1 MVTMAIRVIGKSR
14 QGQKSERTFDRPSY
28 PPSVNIFEREN
39 ELVLKA
45 DMPGVAPGDI
55 VIEVERDILTIFGEI
70 VDPRPRDSNCLL
82 QELASGDY
90 YRRFRLT
97 GAIDAKKIFA
107 ELANGILTIHLPK
120 SSLAMASNIQMSR
133 N

>member
-1 MVTMAIRVIGKSR
+1 MAIRVIGKSR

-28 PPSVNIFEREN
+28 PPSVNVFETES
-39 ELVLKA
+39 ELLLNA
-45 DMPGVAPGDI
+45 DMPGVAPDGI
-55 VIEVERDILTIFGEI
+55 VIEVERDILTIFGETA
-70 VDPRPRDSNCLL
+70 DPRPQDSNCLL
-82 QELASGDY
+82 QELTCGDY

-120 SSLAMASNIQMSR
+120 SRLELAGNIRMSR